1 MNPVRFS
8 VENHHFTIMIVVLL
22 TFFGLFSIKKMP
34 KSENPAV
41 EPPGVS
47 IIVVYPGATP
57 DDIEE
62 LISSPIEEAVNG
74 VQDVDDIYSTS
85 GNGFSSIWVEFDFG
99 VDIDDAYNHVA
110 EKITSIRN
118 DLPDN
123 IASLEVTKWDLDAV
137 NIIELA
143 LISESASYH
152 DLEQQLD
159 LLKKEIE
166 RINGIRDV
174 EMHALPEQQVRVSI
188 NLEKMAQLAIPLD
201 RIIGM
206 IQSANT
212 NIPGGKIDLGG
223 KNFNI
228 NTSGSFENLD
238 DIRNT
243 RIPSGNGQTIYLK
256 DIATI
261 EYTDADMEHHARFN
275 GKRAVLL
282 TANQKKET
290 DVFQIT
296 DRIKEKVASFEKELP
311 PDMEIKIA
319 FDQSESVSDFSNA
332 FLLNLLEGIVLV
344 GFVVWL
350 GIGTRPSL
358 VVILTIPTSICIA
371 MGFVHS
377 SGYGIQQ
384 MTIAGLVIALGMLV
398 DNAIVICQN
407 VNRLLALGEG
417 LKEAAIHGASQLGA
431 SVASGTATTCIA
443 FMPILLMKDVTGQYV
458 RSMPLTVIFTLLAS
472 LLLALI
478 FAPYLCSRL
487 LKTEQAARKGKF
499 QVWIEKFVETT
510 YRNVLKKALNKPGLI
525 IILAI
530 AGFFI
535 SLGFIPLIG
544 VSMFPKADKPMFF
557 IDISTPSGSS
567 LETTNKVIRRVE
579 DILLNK
585 EYLQHYVSNIGGDN
599 PRLYYNV
606 IPQQSKS
613 NVGQIYVQIK
623 KDFKQDIPQIIEQ
636 LRSEFKEIPGAK
648 VELKQLEQGHP
659 NDAPIAFVVIGK
671 DIERIKQLSQQVEK
685 MFHNTEGLINIRNPM
700 DSEKTDLRFRINRDK
715 AAMLGLT
722 LADINM
728 TIRICLSGYAVSSF
742 RDTDGELYDI
752 VVRLPIK
759 ESPKLQDFDRIYITS
774 PTGASI
780 PLKQIATIEF
790 DSSPVTIYH
799 YQLERSNTIMADV
812 LPGFSIDKKANELIK
827 KLDDLDWPTGY
838 YYHVSGEKEAQGE
851 SFGGLGAN
859 FIIAL
864 IGMFAV
870 LILQFK
876 SFRQPFIIFT
886 TIPLAIIGAIL
897 ALLATG
903 NSFSFTAMIGLT
915 SLAGIVVNNAIILVD
930 YANVLRRG
938 GMDIVSAI
946 QVSSETR
953 FMPILLTAMTTISG
967 LLPLTIFGGTMW
979 GPMGWAIIGGL
990 TTSTFLTLLVT
1001 PVLYKVYTREEK
1013 E

>member
-1 MNPVRFS
+1 
-8 VENHHFTIMIVVLL
+8 
-22 TFFGLFSIKKMP
+22 MP

-47 IIVVYPGATP
+47 IIVIYPGATP

-99 VDIDDAYNHVA
+99 VDIDDAYNHVT

-123 IASLEVTKWDLDAV
+123 ITSLEVTKWDLDAV

-143 LISESASYH
+143 LISESASYR
-152 DLEQQLD
+152 DLERQLE

-166 RINGIRDV
+166 RLNGIRDV

-188 NLEKMAQLAIPLD
+188 NLEKMAQLGIPLD
-201 RIIGM
+201 RVIGM
-206 IQSANT
+206 IQTT
-212 NIPGGKIDLGG
+212 NSSIPGGKIDLGG
-223 KNFNI
+223 RNFNI
-228 NTSGSFENLD
+228 TTGGSFENLD

-243 RIPSGNGQTIYLK
+243 RIPAGNGQTLYLK
-256 DIATI
+256 DIAAVA
-261 EYTDADMEHHARFN
+261 YTDADMEHHARFN

-290 DVFQIT
+290 DIFQII
-296 DRIKEKVASFEKELP
+296 DRIKVKVAAFEKELP
-311 PDMEIKIA
+311 PDMEIQIA
-319 FDQSESVSDFSNA
+319 FNQAESVSHFTSDF
-332 FLLNLLEGIVLV
+332 LMNLLEGIILV
-344 GFVVWL
+344 GVVIWL
-350 GIGTRPSL
+350 GIGTRPAL
-358 VVILTIPTSICIA
+358 VVMLTIPASICIA
-371 MGFVHS
+371 MGFLHS

-407 VNRLLALGEG
+407 VNRLITLGEG

-431 SVASGTATTCIA
+431 SVASGTVTTCIA

-458 RSMPLTVIFTLLAS
+458 RSMPLTVIYTLLAS

-478 FAPYLCSRL
+478 FAPYLCSRF
-487 LKTEQAARKGKF
+487 LKIEQAARKGKI
-499 QVWIEKFVETT
+499 QIWIEKLVETS
-510 YRNVLKKALNKPGLI
+510 YRKALKKALNKPGI
-525 IILAI
+525 IITI
-530 AGFFI
+530 SIIGFFI

-557 IDISTPSGSS
+557 IDISTPSGTS
-567 LETTNKVIRRVE
+567 LETTNKVVLRVE

-585 EYLQHYVSNIGGDN
+585 DYLQHYVSNIGGDN

-623 KDFKQDIPQIIEQ
+623 EEFRQDIPQIIEQ
-636 LRSEFKEIPGAK
+636 LRSEFRFVPGAK
-648 VELKQLEQGHP
+648 IELKQLEQGHP

-671 DIERIKQLSQQVEK
+671 DIEKIKQLSQQVEK
-685 MFHNTEGLINIRNPM
+685 MFHNTAGLINIRNPM

-722 LADINM
+722 LADIDM
-728 TIRICLSGYAVSSF
+728 TIRVCLSGYAASSF
-742 RDTDGELYDI
+742 RDSDGDLYDI

-759 ESPKLQDFDRIYITS
+759 ESPKLEDFDRIYITS
-774 PTGASI
+774 PAGAAI
-780 PLKQIATIEF
+780 PLRQIAAIEF

-812 LPGFSIDKKANELIK
+812 LPGFSVDKKANELIE
-827 KLDDLDWPTGY
+827 KLDAFDWPAGY

-864 IGMFAV
+864 IGIFATLV
-870 LILQFK
+870 LQFK

-930 YANVLRRG
+930 YANELRRG
-938 GMDIVSAI
+938 GMELETAV

-953 FMPILLTAMTTISG
+953 FMPILLTATTTIGG
-967 LLPLTIFGGTMW
+967 LLPLTLFGGTMW

-990 TTSTFLTLLVT
+990 TTSTFLTLFVT
-1001 PVLYKVYTREEK
+1001 PVLYKLYTGK
-1013 E
+1013 ESAQS